1 MIKLI
6 KNIVKNQNKIRNF
19 IAILLYKLKLLPKE
33 FEGRV
38 KSIYLTKKYN
48 KEFESLKLKYD
59 DLGFHRLNPMPS
71 EDYLK
76 KYYKDT
82 YWQSRT
88 DKDYPIRVRDIEH
101 FKLLNEKFPEFSK
114 SPKKI
119 LNFGA
124 GHGGISFFLHAQNH
138 EIYNYEPGG
147 LKTFFNERWTNIKN
161 LQETNLKFDL
171 IYASHSL
178 EHVHNI
184 NSTLKT
190 FNDISNNDTIFF
202 FEVPNCFSK
211 QQIKIQPPHTYYFK
225 RDFFFNNFKNFNFCK
240 TFLNFKEQDD
250 DSGNV
255 IVFLSRSKF
264 KNF

>member
-1 MIKLI
+1 M
-6 KNIVKNQNKIRNF
+6 KNF
-19 IAILLYKLKLLPKE
+19 
-33 FEGRV
+33 
-38 KSIYLTKKYN
+38 
-48 KEFESLKLKYD
+48 
-59 DLGFHRLNPMPS
+59 LN
-71 EDYLK
+71 LAK
-76 KYYKDT
+76 
-82 YWQSRT
+82 
-88 DKDYPIRVRDIEH
+88 VR
-101 FKLLNEKFPEFSK
+101 
-114 SPKKI
+114 KI

-202 FEVPNCFSK
+202 S
-211 QQIKIQPPHTYYFK
+211 
-225 RDFFFNNFKNFNFCK
+225 R
-240 TFLNFKEQDD
+240 FL
-250 DSGNV
+250 
-255 IVFLSRSKF
+255 IVFQNNRSKF
-264 KNF
+264 NLLIPIILKEIFSSIILKFKFL